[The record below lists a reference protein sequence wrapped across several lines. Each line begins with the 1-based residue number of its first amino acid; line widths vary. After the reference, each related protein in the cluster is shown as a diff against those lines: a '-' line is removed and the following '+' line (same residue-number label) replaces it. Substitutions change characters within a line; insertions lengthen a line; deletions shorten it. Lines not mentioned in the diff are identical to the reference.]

1 MDRRKDEEQIVSKIT
16 KEDSL
21 PPGRLIIKD
30 EEGLEVPDK
39 YKNELLIWDI
49 STQDKKMVWV
59 LAVESSFG
67 TQQYMQL
74 VKNCMHAGYKVVKK
88 CQIEY
93 NLLISLYDRKRFL
106 DNQKA
111 SGDDSQAVALF
122 ETILTYA
129 LGERA
134 SDIHIEVRPTGGNIR
149 MRIKSE
155 LVPYRAEKRMSFDE
169 SNNLCSV
176 IYNVLASTKDVSFDP
191 RDCQQA
197 AVPRAIGDQEI
208 KLRYQSVPA
217 YPDGYDIILRVLP
230 IGRSE
235 EFTPL
240 QELGYE
246 EQQVEELISIC
257 SRSVGSLIIAGVTGS
272 GKSTTLKNL
281 LMYINAN
288 TGYRRKVYS
297 IEDPPEYNIP
307 RITQIPVVVGKD
319 FDAQKMSPFEKPIK
333 ACMRG
338 DPDIIMIGEVRD
350 KITGD
355 LTKKAVQSGHQ
366 VLTTVHATSALGILE
381 RFQDFG
387 LSSRV
392 LGSPDFLNGLL
403 YQRLVKM
410 VCPHCS
416 HDFNALMK
424 GQLDFRPNS
433 AQVNMYRRISKI
445 VNPLD
450 FPLKLRNNSGCKYCK
465 ESGVVGLS
473 VCAEVITLNLE
484 IIEDISNDKTIELRK
499 KWRGLS
505 DNNPASSIMSGK
517 SCMEHGFKKVL
528 HGKTCPFDLEDV
540 FQSLSL
546 LYMSSYQTEL
556 AEKREALWESENN
569 PLLAYKAKTQVMDN
583 IVDI

>member
-1 MDRRKDEEQIVSKIT
+1 MDKKEEEQLISKISR
-16 KEDSL
+16 EESL
-21 PPGRLIIKD
+21 PPGRILS
-30 EEGLEVPDK
+30 EESLKVPDK
-39 YKNELLIWDI
+39 LKNELLVWDI
-49 STQDKKMVWV
+49 SVGEKKVVWV

-67 TQQYMQL
+67 SLQYMQL
-74 VKNCMHAGYKVVKK
+74 IRNCMHAGYRVAKK
-88 CQIEY
+88 CLIEY
-93 NLLISLYDRKRFL
+93 NLLTALYDRKKFI

-111 SGDDSQAVALF
+111 NGDDSQAVALF

-129 LGERA
+129 IGERA
-134 SDIHIEVRPTGGNIR
+134 SDIHLEVRPNGSNIR

-155 LVPYRAEKRMSFDE
+155 LVPYRAEKRMGFDE
-169 SNNLCSV
+169 SNDLCSV

-191 RDCQQA
+191 KDCQQA
-197 AVPRAIGDQEI
+197 AVPHAIGDQEL

-217 YPDGYDIILRVLP
+217 YPDGYDVILRVLP
-230 IGRSE
+230 VGRSE

-240 QELGYE
+240 QDLGYE
-246 EQQVEELISIC
+246 DQQVEELIAIT
-257 SRSVGSLIIAGVTGS
+257 SRSVGALIIAGVTGS

-288 TGYRRKVYS
+288 TGYRRKIYS

-307 RITQIPVVVGKD
+307 RITQIPVVIGKD
-319 FDAQKMSPFEKPIK
+319 FDPTKMSPFEKPIK

-366 VLTTVHATSALGILE
+366 VLTTVHATSALGIIE

-416 HDFNALMK
+416 LSFNELMK
-424 GQLDFRPNS
+424 GQLDRKPRS
-433 AQVNMYRRISKI
+433 SEVGMYKRLSKI

-450 FPLKLRNNSGCKYCK
+450 FNIKLRDKNGCKFCK
-465 ESGVVGLS
+465 ESGIIGLS
-473 VCAEVITLNLE
+473 VCAEVVTLNLE
-484 IIEDISNDKTIELRK
+484 LIEDISKENSIELRK

-505 DNNPASSIMSGK
+505 DKNPASSIMSGK
-517 SCMEHGFKKVL
+517 SCMEHGLKKVL
-528 HGKTCPFDLEDV
+528 HGQTCPFDLEDV
-540 FQSLSL
+540 FQSLDL
-546 LYMSSYQTEL
+546 LYMSQYQIDL
-556 AEKREALWESENN
+556 AKERESKWAQEGN
-569 PLLAYKAKTQVMDN
+569 PIVNYDLKTTVMEN

>member
-1 MDRRKDEEQIVSKIT
+1 MFKKEEEQIVSKIS

-21 PPGRLIIKD
+21 PVGKIIISNGD
-30 EEGLEVPDK
+30 LEVSERLR
-39 YKNELLIWDI
+39 NELLIWDV
-49 STQDKKMVWV
+49 SVGDKKMVWV

-67 TQQYMQL
+67 GIHYMQL
-74 VKNCMHAGYKVVKK
+74 VKNCMHAGYKVVKR

-93 NLLISLYDRKRFL
+93 NLLTTLYDRKKYQ
-106 DNQKA
+106 DHQKA
-111 SGDDSQAVALF
+111 NGDDSQAVALF

-129 LGERA
+129 IGEKA

-155 LVPYRAEKRMSFDE
+155 LVPYRAEKRMRYDE
-169 SNNLCSV
+169 ASDLCSV
-176 IYNVLASTKDVSFDP
+176 MYNVLASTKDVSFDP
-191 RDCQQA
+191 KDCQQA
-197 AVPRAIGDQEI
+197 AVPHSIGEQEL

-217 YPDGYDIILRVLP
+217 YPDGYDVILRVLP
-230 IGRSE
+230 VGRSE

-240 QELGYE
+240 QDLGFE
-246 EQQVEELISIC
+246 DQQVEELIAIC
-257 SRSVGSLIIAGVTGS
+257 SRSVGALIIAGVTGS

-288 TGYRRKVYS
+288 TGYRRKIYS

-307 RITQIPVVVGKD
+307 RITQIPVVIAKD
-319 FDAQKMSPFEKPIK
+319 FDPTKMSPFAKPIK

-350 KITGD
+350 MITGD

-366 VLTTVHATSALGILE
+366 VLTTVHATSALGIVE

-387 LSSRV
+387 LTSRV

-416 HDFNALMK
+416 YSFNDLLLGKLQAIPSSSHL
-424 GQLDFRPNS
+424 Q
-433 AQVNMYRRISKI
+433 MYKRISKI
-445 VNPLD
+445 VNPLKYN
-450 FPLKLRNNSGCKYCK
+450 LRLRNNNGCKFCK
-465 ESGVVGLS
+465 ESGVIGLS
-473 VCAEVITLNLE
+473 VCAEVITLNFELTDD
-484 IIEDISNDKTIELRK
+484 IIKENSVDLRK
-499 KWRGLS
+499 KWRAMS
-505 DNNPASSIMSGK
+505 DQDPFSTHMAGK
-517 SCMEHGFKKVL
+517 SCMEHAFKKVL

-540 FQSLSL
+540 FQSLDL
-546 LYMSSYQTEL
+546 LYMSQYQKEI
-556 AEKREALWESENN
+556 AKNREACWQEEGN
-569 PLLAYKAKTQVMDN
+569 PLNNYNVKTKIMEN
-583 IVDI
+583 IIDI

>member
-1 MDRRKDEEQIVSKIT
+1 MDKKEEEQLVSKIS
-16 KEDSL
+16 KEESL
-21 PPGRLIIKD
+21 PPGKVIVNNEDLK
-30 EEGLEVPDK
+30 VPDK
-39 YKNELLIWDI
+39 FKNELLIWDI
-49 STQDKKMVWV
+49 STPDKKMVWV
-59 LAVESSFG
+59 LAVDSAFG
-67 TQQYMQL
+67 SLQYMQL
-74 VKNCMHAGYKVVKK
+74 IRNCLHAGYKVVKK
-88 CQIEY
+88 CLIEY

-111 SGDDSQAVALF
+111 NGDDSQAVALF
-122 ETILTYA
+122 ETILTYGI
-129 LGERA
+129 GEKA
-134 SDIHIEVRPTGGNIR
+134 SDIHIEVRPNGGNIR

-155 LVPYRAEKRMSFDE
+155 LVPYRAEKRMAFEE
-169 SNNLCSV
+169 SNDLCSV

-191 RDCQQA
+191 KDCQQA
-197 AVPRAIGDQEI
+197 AVPHAIGDQEL

-217 YPDGYDIILRVLP
+217 YPDGYDVILRVLP
-230 IGRSE
+230 VGRSE

-240 QELGYE
+240 QDLGYE
-246 EQQVEELISIC
+246 DQQVEELIAIS
-257 SRSVGSLIIAGVTGS
+257 SRSVGALIIAGVTGS

-288 TGYRRKVYS
+288 TGYRRKIYS

-307 RITQIPVVVGKD
+307 RITQIPVVIGKD
-319 FDAQKMSPFEKPIK
+319 FDPTKMSPFEKPIK

-350 KITGD
+350 RITGD

-366 VLTTVHATSALGILE
+366 VLTTVHATSALGIIE

-410 VCPHCS
+410 VCPSCS
-416 HDFNALMK
+416 INFNALIK
-424 GQLDFRPNS
+424 GELEQKPTS
-433 AQVNMYRRISKI
+433 AQLGMYKRLSKI

-450 FPLKLRNNSGCKYCK
+450 FPLKLRNKDGCKLCK
-465 ESGVVGLS
+465 ESGIVGLS

-484 IIEDISNDKTIELRK
+484 LIEDISKENTIELRK
-499 KWRGLS
+499 KWRALS
-505 DNNPASSIMSGK
+505 DRNPASSIMSGK

-528 HGKTCPFDLEDV
+528 SGKTCPFDLEDV
-540 FQSLSL
+540 FQSLDL
-546 LYMSSYQTEL
+546 LYMSQYQTEL
-556 AEKREALWESENN
+556 AKTREANWAKEGN
-569 PLLAYKAKTQVMDN
+569 PLLNYTLKPTVMEN
-583 IVDI
+583 IIDI